1 MTIIDDTDSPAI
13 EIVYQGYRKWQME
26 IKGHLTCVSYAE
38 FKRICQYLAELA
50 PLLESNNE
58 DNSLRDGKDQ

>member
-1 MTIIDDTDSPAI
+1 MTTNTDIESPAL
-13 EIVYQGYRKWQME
+13 EIIYEGYHKWQME

-38 FKRICQYLAELA
+38 FKRICQYLAEFA